1 MFKSIKRKFSSA
13 AKPGFVLNKSPESVF
28 TKGAGVEIIDANI
41 LLEGRSTLIIHDNA
55 KLESYDIHITDG
67 SLEIGSYSHLI
78 KGRQALNPIISV
90 NNGKLVIGAYNV
102 IKADIK
108 LRFGG
113 ICTIGTYNCINEET
127 EIRCDHSVTI
137 GDYNMISYQCMIY
150 DTNTHCS
157 YPPEIRRERSKADFP
172 FLGTETEKPI
182 TKEVVIGNDNWIG
195 KRAVILKGCRFGN
208 EVTVGT
214 NAVVSNIQVDKGLI
228 VGNPARVVD
237 KK

>member
-1 MFKSIKRKFSSA
+1 MFKYIKRKFSTTS
-13 AKPGFVLNKSPESVF
+13 KTGFILNKSPESVF
-28 TKGAGVEIIDANI
+28 TKVAGVEIINSNI
-41 LLEGRSTLIIHDNA
+41 VLEGKSTLTIHANA
-55 KLESYDIHITDG
+55 KLEGYDIHIKNG
-67 SLEIGSYSHLI
+67 SLEIGSYSQLI
-78 KGRQALNPIISV
+78 KGHQALNPMISI
-90 NNGKLVIGAYNV
+90 NNGKLAIGAYNV

-127 EIRCDHSVTI
+127 EIRCDQSVII

-157 YPPEIRRERSKADFP
+157 YPPAIRRERSRADFP
-172 FLGTETEKPI
+172 FLGVETEKPN
-182 TKEVVIGNDNWIG
+182 TKEVIIGNDNWIG

-208 EVTVGT
+208 AVTVGT
-214 NAVVSNIQVDKGLI
+214 NAVVSNLQVDTGLI
-228 VGNPARVVD
+228 VGNPGYVVE